1 MLARFPLKPLL
12 VAAEVVV
19 AMALASP
26 GQADSL
32 IGPETKIRIDVFQW
46 SAMTSAYEQWSALG
60 GAFTVSADGSIDTP
74 VVGVLDVANKEPGT
88 IATIYAE
95 QLRAKRGLVSP
106 PEVTVQILEYAPIYV
121 IGDVESPGR
130 FDFRPG
136 LTPLHALAL
145 SGGERKDETQGI
157 GALLGRARAKS
168 DLSEAEN
175 AIAFGQARLA
185 RLEAER
191 TGAKTI
197 AFAPMT
203 SREVS
208 AQYASELV
216 DRERGIFEAR
226 ARELARQQSSIGE
239 LRELLQ
245 AEIGVLEQKIE
256 MSDRGIEAAQT
267 ELASV
272 SSLVDRG
279 ITVASR
285 RTDLER
291 LLDSL
296 QASRLDQ
303 TTAIMRARQS
313 IAAATRDFD
322 GVQDRFQT
330 IVAQELQ
337 SEQANLEQAIIKRDL
352 ALHSLAVPG
361 GEDLSDRD
369 GAPQQPTY
377 AVVRSNGGV
386 VTTSPAASDALL
398 RPGDLVQI
406 EFDPKAIAI
415 EPQAAMRDGLEAAS
429 ISAAR

>member
-1 MLARFPLKPLL
+1 
-12 VAAEVVV
+12 
-19 AMALASP
+19 
-26 GQADSL
+26 
-32 IGPETKIRIDVFQW
+32 
-46 SAMTSAYEQWSALG
+46 
-60 GAFTVSADGSIDTP
+60 
-74 VVGVLDVANKEPGT
+74 
-88 IATIYAE
+88 
-95 QLRAKRGLVSP
+95 
-106 PEVTVQILEYAPIYV
+106 
-121 IGDVESPGR
+121 
-130 FDFRPG
+130 
-136 LTPLHALAL
+136 
-145 SGGERKDETQGI
+145 
-157 GALLGRARAKS
+157 
-168 DLSEAEN
+168 
-175 AIAFGQARLA
+175 
-185 RLEAER
+185 
-191 TGAKTI
+191 
-197 AFAPMT
+197 MT

-226 ARELARQQSSIGE
+226 ARELARQQSAIGE
-239 LRELLQ
+239 LRELLL